1 MNYDSDIPV
10 VLGTNITL
18 LLLLFTVDIILIT
31 IVDINFMVDIINL
44 LLIVDIMVS
53 VGCDSDIPTLSG
65 APASQATDRPPMATI
80 LEREKYKRQIQNKN
94 PETGNTRP
102 CQIGLFKYPGYMSVF
117 CLWFLVSVSV
127 FEIFDPCSCLTT
139 IKFTAV

>member
-1 MNYDSDIPV
+1 MNCDSDIPV
-10 VLGTNITL
+10 VLVTTIT
-18 LLLLFTVDIILIT
+18 LLLFTVEIVLIT

-44 LLIVDIMVS
+44 LVIVDIMVS

-94 PETGNTRP
+94 PKTGNARP
-102 CQIGLFKYPGYMSVF
+102 VRLVCSNIMDMSVF
-117 CLWFLVSVSV
+117 CFSFRDL
-127 FEIFDPCSCLTT
+127 
-139 IKFTAV
+139 